1 MRTVP
6 LRNFCQKDGLQTILT
21 GIESNIQSFFSSWLL
36 TKSLWTFLS
45 YLLLFL
51 LTVRDNHLFVCLFVC
66 VSHWIVG
73 LGSLKWYFFNQ
84 FLTYYW
90 YKLGRMKRGSGK
102 KYIKSIFTHY
112 VDLFVWLSVYL
123 SVWPSVQYSIVCLS
137 VCLPSPYPVQLYHV
151 TDSFVNLSNW
161 LSVALQSNCLSV
173 CPPICL
179 STHLSAY
186 LSYCQ

>member
-1 MRTVP
+1 MWTVP

-102 KYIKSIFTHY
+102 SILKAFLHTMSIC
-112 VDLFVWLSVYL
+112 LSGYQSICL
-123 SVWPSVQYSIVCLS
+123 SDRLYSIQLS
-137 VCLPSPYPVQLYHV
+137 VCLFVCRLLIQYSCIMLLTPS
-151 TDSFVNLSNW
+151 
-161 LSVALQSNCLSV
+161 
-173 CPPICL
+173 
-179 STHLSAY
+179 
-186 LSYCQ
+186 

>member
-21 GIESNIQSFFSSWLL
+21 GIESNIQSFFSSWPL
-36 TKSLWTFLS
+36 TKSLWKFLS
-45 YLLLFL
+45 WLLLFL
-51 LTVRDNHLFVCLFVC
+51 LTVRDITICLFVCLCLTLNCWLRFFKM
-66 VSHWIVG
+66 I
-73 LGSLKWYFFNQ
+73 FFNQ
-84 FLTYYW
+84 FLTYYQ
-90 YKLGRMKRGSGK
+90 YKLGQMKRGSGK
-102 KYIKSIFTHY
+102 SILKAFLYTMSIC
-112 VDLFVWLSVYL
+112 LSGYQSICL
-123 SVWPSVQYSIVCLS
+123 SDRLYSIQLS
-137 VCLPSPYPVQLYHV
+137 VCLPSPYPVQLYHA

-186 LSYCQ
+186 LSYCL